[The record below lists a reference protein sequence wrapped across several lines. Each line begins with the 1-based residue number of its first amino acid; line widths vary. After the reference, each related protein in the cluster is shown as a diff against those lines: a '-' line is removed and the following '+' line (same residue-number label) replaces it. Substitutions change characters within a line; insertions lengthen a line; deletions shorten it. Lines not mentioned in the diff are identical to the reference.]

1 MYLTCKAWNGAVC
14 RTGVNRSSLPVWQT
28 QFAFVERV
36 TNTSLSKCV
45 VKFIVDN
52 AAGGWP
58 DGYRGLFGSID
69 DEALCEPKEL
79 ILRVRWQS
87 GGRGAGLIEQG

>member
-1 MYLTCKAWNGAVC
+1 MAQLSLYPENEKMEALQKKAA
-14 RTGVNRSSLPVWQT
+14 L
-28 QFAFVERV
+28 A
-36 TNTSLSKCV
+36 NTSLSKYV

-87 GGRGAGLIEQG
+87 GGHGAGLIEQG